1 MRVRRE
7 VVGLLLL
14 AAIGCAKPR
23 AKMANAEDSKDV
35 KASEYSQALGSW
47 SREAKVYQKLE
58 TRLIVNA
65 TYRSGAFRDAY
76 VDEYA
81 RRYLL
86 ADGERDEMKRREHSD
101 ADTYHEF
108 FFAAYTVES
117 RWNDFS
123 KRNTMWRLRLY
134 DDKGNSVEPLVV
146 TKVKQ
151 DDPVL
156 HAFYPYFSLWTRG
169 YTVKFP
175 RSGLADDAKSLRLQL
190 TSAVGAA
197 ELEYPRSG
205 ADTTAPVRVKAG
217 ETAAAPATP

>member
-7 VVGLLLL
+7 LVLVVLLV
-14 AAIGCAKPR
+14 AAGCTKPR

-35 KASEYSQALGSW
+35 KAGEYHRALGDW
-47 SREAKVYQKLE
+47 SRESKVYSKLE

-65 TYRSGAFRDAY
+65 TYRSGKFRDSF

-86 ADGERDEMKRREHSD
+86 ADTERDEMKRREHADSD
-101 ADTYHEF
+101 SYHEF

-156 HAFYPYFSLWTRG
+156 KAFFPYFSMWTRG
-169 YTVKFP
+169 YVVKFP
-175 RSGLADDAKSLRLQL
+175 RGGLADDSKTLRFQI
-190 TSAVGAA
+190 TSPVGQA
-197 ELEYPRSG
+197 ELEYARAG
-205 ADTTAPVRVKAG
+205 ADTTAPVRVQAG
-217 ETAAAPATP
+217 ETAAAPLP